1 MYEPFRINYRPHS
14 TVSVPCPS
22 IYPPTV
28 PRHVQ
33 IFLISPPTIHT
44 NRLYTSIHYRSRPA
58 RCATTTAHERAPPS
72 RSVSQAKHR
81 SIFSPPNK
89 KRAAFPRPGRRL
101 IFTLHVRERASAFLP
116 GRRRFKHHS
125 APGQEAAT
133 LQDRGHTGP
142 QSPAGRSGLQPGRD
156 CKACAADPSF
166 RFRRVFSFRR

>member
-33 IFLISPPTIHT
+33 IFLISPPHSSHQPA
-44 NRLYTSIHYRSRPA
+44 LYLDTLSFPV
-58 RCATTTAHERAPPS
+58 RALRRHHRTRTRPS
-72 RSVSQAKHR
+72 RSVSQAKR
-81 SIFSPPNK
+81 LSIFSPPNK
-89 KRAAFPRPGRRL
+89 KRAAFPQPGRRL

-125 APGQEAAT
+125 APGQETAT

-142 QSPAGRSGLQPGRD
+142 QSPAGRSGPQPGRD

>member
-33 IFLISPPTIHT
+33 IFLISPPHSSHQPA
-44 NRLYTSIHYRSRPA
+44 LYLDTLSFPA
-58 RCATTTAHERAPPS
+58 RAPRHHHHTRTRPS
-72 RSVSQAKHR
+72 LPFCISSETPL
-81 SIFSPPNK
+81 IFSPPNK
-89 KRAAFPRPGRRL
+89 KRAAFPQPGRRL
-101 IFTLHVRERASAFLP
+101 IFTLHVRERASAFLS
-116 GRRRFKHHS
+116 GRRRFKHHA
-125 APGQEAAT
+125 APGQETAT
-133 LQDRGHTGP
+133 LRDRGHTGP